1 MPHNALLEL
10 IPKLNNQRQLCV
22 VGAAVVDIVVDTP
35 KLPERGGDTE
45 VTEKGIHVGGCALNI
60 AITLKRLGIDSL
72 NALPLGKGNWATL
85 IESAMAEKGVNSVL
99 RNESGDNGWC
109 MALVE
114 PDGER
119 TFVSVSG
126 VENQWT
132 RSLFADLTLADNA
145 LVYVSGYQLASESG
159 EVLVS
164 WLESL
169 PTTVDVF
176 VDFGPRIAE
185 IPPKLFSR
193 LLVLKPIVSLNRQE
207 AEVLGMTSADT
218 FTTSWFDKYQ
228 CPLILRI
235 DSDGALFTDS
245 NMSGCVSPFKAN
257 VVDTIGAGDSHAG
270 GVLAGLVSGWELPDA
285 VLLGNAIASFVVS
298 HRGGDCAPSQTEI
311 ADYLSRY

>member
-99 RNESGDNGWC
+99 RNDNGDNGWC

-132 RSLFADLTLADNA
+132 RSLFASLTLADDA

-169 PTTVDVF
+169 PTTVDIF

-193 LLVLKPIVSLNRQE
+193 LLALKPIVSLNRQE
-207 AEVLGMTSADT
+207 AEVLGMISADT
-218 FTTSWFDKYQ
+218 FTASWFDKYQ

-245 NMSGCVSPFKAN
+245 NMSGCVSSFKAN

-298 HRGGDCAPSQTEI
+298 HRGGDCAPNQTEI